1 MVESIAILPRLQVL
15 FGRYDI
21 MCLSLGKKGMGIIMK
36 KLLSLA
42 LTVAMIL
49 GVTSGCKKKI
59 PKFELEVGD
68 IITMGK
74 YEDEDIE
81 WEVMHRNF
89 VIGEDKVI
97 VELQST
103 CAIECLP
110 FNEDGESSW
119 EDCTLREWLNN
130 DFFEEAFTK
139 SEKKS
144 IIDTSYS
151 MYTGDARW
159 LTDKV
164 FLPEYLKYRMNPQD
178 ATCEPTDHTED
189 LGIQMENGSCKF
201 WTRDV
206 NLMRSAGGGTSVGS
220 FVMCLGTKSNNS
232 GHGPD
237 GLFSAED
244 VGVRPVIS
252 VECEGTFE
260 MKDIDVA
267 DRVTLGTYDEDPITW
282 VVIESDKNGV
292 NLLSKYA
299 LEKMKMDRDEDQTDF
314 TKTDLHDWLNEDFYE
329 EAFTTSDK
337 KLIVADDNDDNVT
350 LIEKISIKDGFD
362 RECMYELL
370 LGCGYSR
377 AYCEE
382 NDIPDRDVMD
392 TFWCK
397 GVSDKNDKLMV
408 FSIAKMNGGGVNSD
422 EECSVRPMITIKF

>member
-1 MVESIAILPRLQVL
+1 MVESIAIMPRLQVL

-21 MCLSLGKKGMGIIMK
+21 MLLSLGKKGMGIIMK
-36 KLLSLA
+36 KMLSLA

-220 FVMCLGTKSNNS
+220 FVFCLGTKRNNS

-267 DRVTLGTYDEDPITW
+267 DRITFGTYSEEPITW
-282 VVIESDKNGV
+282 VVFDKDKNGITAV
-292 NLLSKYA
+292 SKYA
-299 LEKMKMDRDEDQTDF
+299 LEKMRMNKKDVVDF
-314 TKTDLHDWLNEDFYE
+314 ADTSLHDWLNEEFYE
-329 EAFTTSDK
+329 DAFTDKQK
-337 KLIVADDNDDNVT
+337 KLIVADEDDDSVT
-350 LIEKISIKDGFD
+350 LPEKVTVKDFE
-362 RECMYELL
+362 REFLYEMLT
-370 LGCGYSR
+370 GYSKSF
-377 AYCEE
+377 CEE
-382 NDIPDRDVMD
+382 NDVAEGDSLAAS
-392 TFWCK
+392 WCK
-397 GVSDKNDKLMV
+397 GRSKNNKAFLTLDL
-408 FSIAKMNGGGVNSD
+408 ARGGRAANADQEIG
-422 EECSVRPMITIKF
+422 VRPMITIKF

>member
-36 KLLSLA
+36 KMLSLA

-206 NLMRSAGGGTSVGS
+206 NLMRSAGGGTAVGS

-237 GLFSAED
+237 GLFTAED

-252 VECEGTFE
+252 VEYEGTFE

-282 VVIESDKNGV
+282 IVFDKDKNGITAV
-292 NLLSKYA
+292 SKYA
-299 LEKMKMDRDEDQTDF
+299 LDKMKMNKKDVVDF
-314 TKTDLHDWLNEDFYE
+314 ADSSLHDWLNEEFYE
-329 EAFTTSDK
+329 DAFTDKQK
-337 KLIVADDNDDNVT
+337 KLIVADEDDDSVT
-350 LIEKISIKDGFD
+350 LPEKVTVKDFE
-362 RECMYELL
+362 RECLYEMLT
-370 LGCGYSR
+370 GYSKSF
-377 AYCEE
+377 CEE
-382 NDIPDRDVMD
+382 NDVAEGDSLAAS
-392 TFWCK
+392 WCK
-397 GVSDKNDKLMV
+397 GRSKNNKAFLTLDL
-408 FSIAKMNGGGVNSD
+408 ARGGRAANADQEIG
-422 EECSVRPMITIKF
+422 VRPMITIKF